1 MLAEIERQNKMI
13 LNLLIN
19 MKIEQ
24 EALRNI
30 IARHIV
36 ETTLT
41 GIDDISNQY
50 AKDRQNA
57 RNTVLT
63 QLKSHYGIED
73 TGDDLFSFV
82 MK

>member
-1 MLAEIERQNKMI
+1 MLSEIQWQNKMI

-24 EALRNI
+24 EALRNV

-36 ETTLT
+36 ETTST
-41 GIDDISNQY
+41 SIEDISNQY
-50 AKDRQNA
+50 TKDQEDA
-57 RNTVLT
+57 RKTVLT

-73 TGDDLFSFV
+73 AGEDLFSFV